1 MAQAKQAA
9 RPTKVAKTAKP
20 ASVPA
25 NTRQKPSRD
34 AGRKPPNILVIWG
47 DDIGIANLS
56 CYTHGLMGYHTP
68 NIDRIAN
75 EGMRFTD
82 SYGEQSCTAGRSSF
96 ITGQSVHR
104 TGLSKVGSPDLSS
117 IEAADIV
124 LVGTWTHGFFVVG
137 QQPWALGK
145 IANLPTMRGKKAA
158 CFLTFALNAGKSI
171 DKLSTAVGQT
181 GAEVVGG
188 LEIKRNYID
197 QHTDLFVERLLG
209 AVASA

>member
-1 MAQAKQAA
+1 MKAA
-9 RPTKVAKTAKP
+9 LLVESLTG
-20 ASVPA
+20 
-25 NTRQKPSRD
+25 NTWK
-34 AGRKPPNILVIWG
+34 AAEE
-47 DDIGIANLS
+47 IGPKLS
-56 CYTHGLMGYHTP
+56 QERWS
-68 NIDRIAN
+68 I
-75 EGMRFTD
+75 
-82 SYGEQSCTAGRSSF
+82 
-96 ITGQSVHR
+96 

-117 IEAADIV
+117 IEQADIV
-124 LVGTWTHGFFVVG
+124 LIGTWTHGFFVVG

>member
-1 MAQAKQAA
+1 MKAA
-9 RPTKVAKTAKP
+9 LLVESLTGNTWKAAEEIGTK
-20 ASVPA
+20 
-25 NTRQKPSRD
+25 
-34 AGRKPPNILVIWG
+34 
-47 DDIGIANLS
+47 LS
-56 CYTHGLMGYHTP
+56 QERWS
-68 NIDRIAN
+68 I
-75 EGMRFTD
+75 
-82 SYGEQSCTAGRSSF
+82 
-96 ITGQSVHR
+96 

-117 IEAADIV
+117 IEQADIV
-124 LVGTWTHGFFVVG
+124 LIGTWTHGFFVVG